1 MTTDS
6 PTQVEPA
13 RSPGRRVLR
22 IEVLIVLG
30 LSLGQSAVYAI
41 VRLLDLLSRGP
52 LRDATATL
60 NPTRSERP
68 WFDLTYQLMGIGF
81 ALVPVALAL
90 YLLWRDDPRLVR
102 RTGLTTTSPVRA
114 VAEGFVLAAVIG
126 LPGIAFYLV
135 GRELGVTAEIL
146 TVPQN
151 VYWWTTVVLVLAA
164 VQNALLEEVVMVG
177 YLFTRLTQMGWG
189 RWQIVVA
196 SAALRGS
203 YHLYQGVG
211 QGVGN
216 FFMGLIFGWWYLR
229 TGRVLPLVI
238 AHTVLDVFAF
248 VGMLYLGEQLGL
260 R

>member
-1 MTTDS
+1 MTAAHT
-6 PTQVEPA
+6 
-13 RSPGRRVLR
+13 PGRSR
-22 IEVLIVLG
+22 IRAEVWLVLG
-30 LSLGQSAVYAI
+30 LSLGQSAVYA
-41 VRLLDLLSRGP
+41 VLSLVATLTRGP

-60 NPTRSERP
+60 NSSRSDRE
-68 WFDLTYQLMGIGF
+68 WLDVTYQLLGIGF

-90 YLLWRDDPRLVR
+90 FLLAGDGPGVLRRL
-102 RTGLTTTSPVRA
+102 GLTGSSRRRV
-114 VAEGFVLAAVIG
+114 VAEGVGLTAVIG
-126 LPGIAFYLV
+126 LPGIGLYLA
-135 GRELGVTAEIL
+135 GRALGVTAEVL
-146 TVPQN
+146 TVPEN
-151 VYWWTTVVLVLAA
+151 VYWWTAIVLVLAA
-164 VQNALLEEVVMVG
+164 FQNGVLEEVVMVG